1 MHAPETR
8 DDALAQQRALVTA
21 LISPG
26 CYPHPAGS
34 VSVVE
39 THISFVLLTGD
50 FAYKIKKAVDLGFL
64 DFSTLAKRRFF
75 CEEELRLN
83 RRLAPHLY
91 LDVVPVC
98 GSPSVP
104 RMGGE
109 GPAIEYAVKM
119 VRFPQQSLA
128 DHMLSRG
135 ELQPE
140 AIDALAAAVAA
151 FHESIA
157 RAGAADG
164 YGSAAAIAAPTAQN
178 FAQVRALLDA
188 GEDTATLSA
197 LEAWTLA
204 EQERL
209 AERFG
214 ARKRDGFVRECHGDL
229 HLGNI
234 VLLGNEPCIFDCI
247 EFNPNLRWIDV
258 VNEAAFL
265 VMDLDVRGQPD
276 LASRFLNGYLEA
288 GGDYAGLRLLAYYKA
303 YRAMVRA
310 KVDRIRAAQSGLTAS
325 ERETA
330 LADYRRYVDY
340 ASRSMAAPAR
350 GLLVTHG
357 FSGSGK
363 TFFSRTL
370 IERLGA
376 VRIRSDVE
384 RKRLHGLDA
393 LAHSGSGLESG
404 IYGQRATEET
414 YNRMECLARCVAEA
428 GMPVV
433 VDATFLKRWQ
443 RDKFRTAA
451 QALGIPFVILD
462 CRAPPAM
469 LRARLGHRLHAAADA
484 SEATPAVLDS
494 QLQGAESLAADEA
507 AFVVPVDTAS
517 GDWEP
522 ALDEIRRRLQ
532 TRTI

>member
-1 MHAPETR
+1 MPPEGAR
-8 DDALAQQRALVTA
+8 QRVLVEALAAQA
-21 LISPG
+21 
-26 CYPHPAGS
+26 CYPHRADS
-34 VSVVE
+34 VSAVE
-39 THISFVLLTGD
+39 THISYVLLAGN

-64 DFSTLAKRRFF
+64 DFSTLDKRRVF

-83 RRLAPHLY
+83 RRLAPQLY
-91 LDVVPVC
+91 LDVVPVS
-98 GSPSVP
+98 GLPEAP
-104 RMGGE
+104 LLGGD

-119 VRFPQQSLA
+119 VRFPQERLA
-128 DHMLSRG
+128 DRMLARG

-140 AIDALAAAVAA
+140 AIDTLAAAVAA
-151 FHESIA
+151 FHESVA
-157 RAGAADG
+157 RAGDADE

-178 FAQVRALLDA
+178 FAQIRALLDA
-188 GEDTATLSA
+188 GEDAMTLSA
-197 LEAWTLA
+197 VESWTLA
-204 EQERL
+204 EQGRL
-209 AERFG
+209 AGRFE

-234 VLLGNEPCIFDCI
+234 VMLGSEPCIFDCI

-258 VNEAAFL
+258 VNETAFL
-265 VMDLDVRGQPD
+265 VMDLDVRGRPD
-276 LASRFLNGYLEA
+276 LAGRFLNGYLEA

-340 ASRSMAAPAR
+340 ASHSMATPAR

-363 TFFSRTL
+363 TFFSRAL

-393 LAHSGSGLESG
+393 LAHSGSGLGAG

-414 YNRMECLARCVAEA
+414 YNRMEYLARGVAEA

-462 CRAPPAM
+462 CHAPAAL
-469 LRARLGHRLHAAADA
+469 LRARLGQRLHAAADA

-494 QLQGAESLAADEA
+494 QLQGADPLAADEA

-517 GDWEP
+517 ADWEP
-522 ALDEIRRRLQ
+522 VLAEIRGRL
-532 TRTI
+532 RTGTI